1 VATVVLAAGAGRRF
15 GGAKQLAPVE
25 GRPMLGRVLDALD
38 GVGEPRVVVLG
49 ARAET
54 VREVV
59 PERWRIAVAA
69 DWEAGLGASL
79 RAGLAAVPDVKSAL
93 IVLGDLPWLRRQAVE
108 RVLEAAGGVA
118 VDADVV
124 RAYDGITPGHPVL
137 LRGPIL
143 DRARLAPDSGPRQL
157 LSEAPVARVDCTGL
171 GVARDVDAPLD
182 LDG

>member
-25 GRPMLGRVLDALD
+25 GRPMLARVLDALD
-38 GVGEPRVVVLG
+38 GAGEPQVVVLG

-54 VREVV
+54 VRKAV
-59 PERWRIAVAA
+59 PDHWRIAVAA

-79 RAGLAAVPDVKSAL
+79 RAGLGAVPEMNSAL
-93 IVLGDLPWLRRQAVE
+93 IVLGDLPWLRRQAIR
-108 RVLEAAGGVA
+108 RVLEAASGVA

-137 LRGPIL
+137 LRGPVL
-143 DRARLAPDSGPRQL
+143 DRARLAPDAGLRQL
-157 LSEAPVARVDCTGL
+157 LSEVPVAPVDCTGL